1 MDHEVVG
8 NGYTRL
14 QEKYLGWEKRVWR
27 AGCVQDEESNLGQG
41 SPYPFASLPISFA
54 HTSSVPPVANG
65 YSQDE
70 ETLKTNQA
78 KGM

>member
-27 AGCVQDEESNLGQG
+27 AESVQDEESNLGQG
-41 SPYPFASLPISFA
+41 SPYPFASFPISFA